1 MEYTWC
7 VMLPLILM
15 FLRERLNARENPT
28 HDATPTT
35 TL

>member
-7 VMLPLILM
+7 VTLPLILM
-15 FLRERLNARENPT
+15 FSRERLNARGNPT
-28 HDATPTT
+28 HDATLTT